1 MLRRRSHNTGADYWP
16 GFVDALTVLLLAFT
30 FLLTVFM
37 LAQYFLAQELSGKDT
52 ALQKLSKQ
60 VVELTD
66 LLSLER
72 TAKKTLE
79 NDLSAFKSTLGQGSL
94 GQAATDALSAKISST
109 PPIVP
114 DQNVSPEALSQVDAL
129 NQQIM
134 ALRRQLAA
142 IEEALNAS
150 QSKEKEAQTRI
161 NDLGSRLNVALAQKV
176 QELAKYRSEFLGR
189 LRDVIGE
196 RSDIRIV
203 GDRFVFPSEVF
214 FAPSQANLEVEGK
227 TELDKIA
234 AALSVLER
242 DIPPDIPWVLR
253 VDGHTDQRPIA
264 TPQFPSNWALS
275 SARAIAVV
283 QHLIAKGVA
292 PQRLVAAG
300 FGEFQPLDLGQSDEA
315 FRRNRRIELKL
326 TER

>member
-1 MLRRRSHNTGADYWP
+1 MLRRRSQHSGADYWP

-72 TAKKTLE
+72 TSKKTLE
-79 NDLSAFKSTLGQGSL
+79 NELTAFKSTLAQG
-94 GQAATDALSAKISST
+94 ATDALSAKISST
-109 PPIVP
+109 PPLNP

-176 QELAKYRSEFLGR
+176 QELSKYRSEFLGR

-214 FAPSQANLEVEGK
+214 FAPSQATLESEGK
-227 TELDKIA
+227 AELDKIA

-242 DIPPDIPWVLR
+242 EIPPDIPWVLR

-283 QHLIAKGVA
+283 QHLIAKGIS

-300 FGEFQPLDLGQSDEA
+300 FGEFQPLDLGQGDESY
-315 FRRNRRIELKL
+315 RRNRRIELKL